1 VPPLDLLSPALDLTS
16 HTSLLP
22 WWN

>member
-1 VPPLDLLSPALDLTS
+1 VPQLDLLSPTLDLTS